1 MPFFR
6 LLVVLLLTL
15 PLAGCSADPAE
26 IAACHRIIGA
36 FEPDPARIEILNA
49 AKDPADPNG
58 VVMRYRTPDGAERWV
73 SCLFSSRRIENAPLE
88 LVRVVTS
95 WEGMLPELR
104 LFFLKRWLALETAG
118 VLAAGQPE
126 PPGSEDIGR
135 ADKRVVDTPYAGGL
149 YALQQ
154 VLNGIVLGCIYALL
168 AVGFSLVYGIIGR
181 INFAFGE
188 LLTLGAYQTIIAAV
202 PLMVMTGVG
211 AWALPVVLVIAA
223 AATAGQ
229 GWAVERLVF
238 RPLRMSPTHI
248 PLIAAIGTSVFL
260 QELVRL
266 LQGSRDRW
274 LAPVLTDRFVLAG
287 AGTFPVTVSLAQ
299 TLIVALTLVASGG
312 LWWLLSRTDFGRSHR
327 ACSDDMRM
335 AALLG
340 VDTDR
345 TVGATFALG
354 AACAG
359 MAGFIVALHYGGVN
373 AYMGAQLGFKALT
386 AAIVGGIGS
395 VPGAFLGGLLI
406 AALETG
412 WAAWLPLE
420 GKDVAVFAALI
431 TVLVIRPTGLL
442 GIERTRGD

>member
-1 MPFFR
+1 MRFSR
-6 LLVVLLLTL
+6 LLLLPLLTAVL
-15 PLAGCSADPAE
+15 SGCGPDPAE
-26 IAACHRIIGA
+26 FATCRRVIGA
-36 FEPDPARIEILNA
+36 FEPDPARIEVVRETA
-49 AKDPADPNG
+49 DPAASDG
-58 VVMRYRTPDGAERWV
+58 VVLDYRTPEGAGRWV
-73 SCLFSSRRIENAPLE
+73 NCRFSARRVENAPLE
-88 LVRVVTS
+88 LTGVATS
-95 WEGMLPELR
+95 GEGVLSEPR
-104 LFFLKRWLALETAG
+104 LFWLKRWLALEAPIQAP
-118 VLAAGQPE
+118 AAGPTA
-126 PPGSEDIGR
+126 PD
-135 ADKRVVDTPYAGGL
+135 RVVDSPYAGPL

-154 VLNGIVLGCIYALL
+154 VLNGSVLGCIYALL

-188 LLTLGAYQTIIAAV
+188 LLMLGAYQTVIFAV
-202 PLMVMTGVG
+202 PLVVMTGAG
-211 AWALPVVLVIAA
+211 AWALPIVLLLAA
-223 AATAGQ
+223 CMTAGQ

-238 RPLRMSPTHI
+238 RPLRATQTHV
-248 PLIAAIGTSVFL
+248 PLIAAIGASVFL

-266 LQGSRDRW
+266 LQGARDRW
-274 LAPVLTDRFVLAG
+274 LAPVLTDRFTLAG
-287 AGTFPVTVSLAQ
+287 EGVFPVTVSAAQ
-299 TLIVALTLVASGG
+299 VLIVALTLCLSGA
-312 LWWLLSRTDFGRSHR
+312 LWWLLSRTDFGRSNR

-359 MAGFIVALHYGGVN
+359 TAGFIVALHYGGVN
-373 AYMGAQLGFKALT
+373 PYMGALLGFKALT

-420 GKDVAVFAALI
+420 GKDVAVFTALI
-431 TVLVIRPTGLL
+431 AMLVIRPTGLL
-442 GIERTRGD
+442 GVERTRGD

>member
-1 MPFFR
+1 MRFSR
-6 LLVVLLLTL
+6 LLLLPLLTVIL
-15 PLAGCSADPAE
+15 TGCGPDPAE
-26 IAACHRIIGA
+26 IATCRRVIGA
-36 FEPDPARIEILNA
+36 FEPDPSRIEVLRQA
-49 AKDPADPNG
+49 PDPAASDG
-58 VVMRYRTPDGAERWV
+58 VVLEYRTPEGREQWV
-73 SCLFSSRRIENAPLE
+73 NCRFSARRVENAPLE
-88 LVRVVTS
+88 LIGVATS
-95 WEGMLPELR
+95 GEGVLSDLR
-104 LFFLKRWLALETAG
+104 LFWLKRWLALETPIPAPTAG
-118 VLAAGQPE
+118 PTGPAAP
-126 PPGSEDIGR
+126 DR
-135 ADKRVVDTPYAGGL
+135 AVDSPYAVPL

-154 VLNGIVLGCIYALL
+154 VLNGSVLGCIYALL

-188 LLTLGAYQTIIAAV
+188 LLMLGAYQTVIFAV
-202 PLMVMTGVG
+202 PLVVMTGAG
-211 AWALPVVLVIAA
+211 AWALPPVLLIAA
-223 AATAGQ
+223 CMTAGQ

-238 RPLRMSPTHI
+238 RPLRATRTHV
-248 PLIAAIGTSVFL
+248 PLIAAIGASVFL

-266 LQGSRDRW
+266 LQGARDRW
-274 LAPVLTDRFVLAG
+274 LAPVLTDRFTLAG
-287 AGTFPVTVSLAQ
+287 EGVFPVTVSAAQ
-299 TLIVALTLVASGG
+299 VLIVALTLCLSGA
-312 LWWLLSRTDFGRSHR
+312 LWWLLSRTDFGRSNR

-359 MAGFIVALHYGGVN
+359 TAGFIVALHYGGVN
-373 AYMGAQLGFKALT
+373 PYMGALLGFKALT

-420 GKDVAVFAALI
+420 GKDVAVFTALI
-431 TVLVIRPTGLL
+431 AMLVIRPSGLL
-442 GIERTRGD
+442 GVERTRGD

>member
-1 MPFFR
+1 M
-6 LLVVLLLTL
+6 
-15 PLAGCSADPAE
+15 A
-26 IAACHRIIGA
+26 
-36 FEPDPARIEILNA
+36 
-49 AKDPADPNG
+49 
-58 VVMRYRTPDGAERWV
+58 
-73 SCLFSSRRIENAPLE
+73 
-88 LVRVVTS
+88 
-95 WEGMLPELR
+95 
-104 LFFLKRWLALETAG
+104 
-118 VLAAGQPE
+118 
-126 PPGSEDIGR
+126 
-135 ADKRVVDTPYAGGL
+135 
-149 YALQQ
+149 
-154 VLNGIVLGCIYALL
+154 
-168 AVGFSLVYGIIGR
+168 
-181 INFAFGE
+181 
-188 LLTLGAYQTIIAAV
+188 
-202 PLMVMTGVG
+202 
-211 AWALPVVLVIAA
+211 
-223 AATAGQ
+223 
-229 GWAVERLVF
+229 
-238 RPLRMSPTHI
+238 PTHI
-248 PLIAAIGTSVFL
+248 PLIAAIGASVFL
-260 QELVRL
+260 KELVRL

-287 AGTFPVTVSLAQ
+287 AGIFPVTISLAQ
-299 TLIVALTLVASGG
+299 ALIVAVTLLASGG

-359 MAGFIVALHYGGVN
+359 TAGFIMALHYGGVN
-373 AYMGAQLGFKALT
+373 AYMGALLGFKALT

-431 TVLVIRPTGLL
+431 MVLVIRPTGLL